1 MALRVLFYPCR
12 KCVFC
17 RHTMGRRK
25 FAGRKRKSHQAG
37 ACWLF
42 AGALLLL
49 VVLAIWCVGSSIAHY
64 ARATVEHAGKTVAP
78 RPATAENISELRGGQ
93 TLRTVYPYSVIPG
106 GVESVQELRKD
117 IAEDPVVRAHYG
129 GFDLTKAH
137 VIRLPQGRLAYVSYR
152 IGDQV
157 YWTTH
162 KLRLAKDEAVITD
175 GAHTARTRCGNLVSE
190 TPVHPNSAKEPAIDT
205 LDAPTVPGIVF
216 PGGWTPPVGGITPPP
231 IVALDPPPP
240 GNPFNPPFFFL
251 PPGGP
256 GGPGGPGDPPGGGD
270 PPGDPPTSVPEPA
283 ALLLMLISL
292 PSLWMLSKR
301 TKRSRR

>member
-1 MALRVLFYPCR
+1 MR
-12 KCVFC
+12 
-17 RHTMGRRK
+17 RRK
-25 FAGRKRKSHQAG
+25 FADRKRKSRQAN
-37 ACWLF
+37 ARRLF
-42 AGALLLL
+42 AGVLLLL
-49 VVLAIWCVGSSIAHY
+49 VVLVGIWCVRSSLTHHG
-64 ARATVEHAGKTVAP
+64 RASLEHAGRTVAA
-78 RPATAENISELRGGQ
+78 RPATAENIFGLHGGQ
-93 TLRTVYPYSVIPG
+93 TFRTVYPYSVISG

-137 VIRLPQGRLAYVSYR
+137 VIRLPRGRLAYVSYR

-175 GAHTARTRCGNLVSE
+175 GAHTARTRCGNLVSD
-190 TPVHPNSAKEPAIDT
+190 TPVHPNSSKEPAMDT
-205 LDAPTVPGIVF
+205 LDTPTVPGIVF
-216 PGGWTPPVGGITPPP
+216 PGGWTPPVGGITPPL
-231 IVALDPPPP
+231 VALDPPPP

-270 PPGDPPTSVPEPA
+270 PPGDPPTAVPEPA
-283 ALLLMLISL
+283 TLLLLLISL

-301 TKRSRR
+301 SKRSRR

>member
-1 MALRVLFYPCR
+1 
-12 KCVFC
+12 
-17 RHTMGRRK
+17 MGRRK
-25 FAGRKRKSHQAG
+25 FAGRKRKSRQTGTRWLYAG
-37 ACWLF
+37 VLLF
-42 AGALLLL
+42 L
-49 VVLAIWCVGSSIAHY
+49 VVLGIWCVRSSLSHY
-64 ARATVEHAGKTVAP
+64 GRATVEHAGKTGPA

-129 GFDLTKAH
+129 GFDLMQAH
-137 VIRLPQGRLAYVSYR
+137 VIRLPQERLAYVSYR

-190 TPVHPNSAKEPAIDT
+190 SPLHPNSAKELAMDT
-205 LDAPTVPGIVF
+205 LDTPTVPRILF
-216 PGGWTPPVGGITPPP
+216 PGGWTSPVGGITPPV
-231 IVALDPPPP
+231 VALDPLPP
-240 GNPFNPPFFFL
+240 GNPFIPPFFFL

-256 GGPGGPGDPPGGGD
+256 GDPPGGGY
-270 PPGDPPTSVPEPA
+270 PPGDPPTAVPEPA
-283 ALLLMLISL
+283 TLLLLLISL

-301 TKRSRR
+301 TKHSRR